1 MWPYVARICPKHH
14 PLVSTTVH
22 QTQNWAKLAVT
33 ILVIKRH
40 IRDDWIP
47 CPWKPS
53 IRILFKRLE

>member
-22 QTQNWAKLAVT
+22 QKQNGAKLAVT

-47 CPWKPS
+47 CP
-53 IRILFKRLE
+53 